1 MRRTASI
8 RVGELAQH
16 CTDPE
21 VAERQMRKAISWGI
35 QVNKRTVRM
44 IKLERLL
51 RCSVGTG
58 KVELLAERLA
68 TESRGGRILEEKE
81 RVKVV
86 RQKVILLMS
95 DKLKD
100 AVADLELGRVQFNK
114 SKKVL
119 SNIVPAQSRLGQE
132 VRIVMRREMSL
143 EWQEK
148 MDQMRRS
155 VYFLINKHRASR
167 REEVPASWR
176 GIMISDQALGDN
188 IQLPAPFLSERIGE
202 VSDAAKDVLQL
213 PPKTAVYS
221 KISMKDIEREVLK
234 AVNVKARW
242 EDMGR
247 EEREGNQQTREEA
260 DEEERVETEVF
271 NRQEGILRLHKMRV
285 TSLPTNKEICLP
297 DERPDEVEAGLQA
310 FGSEVLE
317 VARKYVKE
325 NVDKDG
331 NVRKSNLSET
341 QKAGLKDIEAMIKE
355 KHIVTKTDK
364 SDRLCLRRRLYQNRR
379 ASCDGGRG

>member
-317 VARKYVKE
+317 VARKYIKE